1 MARPSMG
8 RDAKTVTATVKIT
21 AREKAQMEAAHGST
35 GKALRRMIDN
45 AKDNNGIIATRKD
58 A

>member
-35 GKALRRMIDN
+35 GRALRRMIDA
-45 AKDNNGIIATRKD
+45 AKDTNGIITTRKD
-58 A
+58 